1 MSKKELDSITK
12 QDLDFLTSVII
23 DGKEPSV
30 ESVPTLINICNILSK
45 SKKFSIIEIDSGCDV
60 RGYYYV
66 DAGFGNMEVIGDIEL
81 RIEDGR
87 QFCKYLKEY
96 GSGKYDA
103 DLNEYIEEN
112 DWLNE
117 GMDWGIGEVLEFSEE
132 GMEQLPSFLY
142 FGEED
147 EDERIEVKSIRDDI
161 ELCDCINKCYYY
173 QP

>member
-1 MSKKELDSITK
+1 MSKKELDSITE

-30 ESVPTLINICNILSK
+30 ESVPTLMNICNILSK
-45 SKKFSIIEIDSGCDV
+45 KFSITEIDSVCNV

-66 DAGFGNMEVIGDIEL
+66 DAEFGEFEVDGSTFVTIKE
-81 RIEDGR
+81 GR

-117 GMDWGIGEVLEFSEE
+117 GMDWSIGELELLFSEE

-142 FGEED
+142 FGKE
-147 EDERIEVKSIRDDI
+147 EDERIEVESIRDDI
-161 ELCDCINKCYYY
+161 EE
-173 QP
+173 